1 MEDNQA
7 KIVLVGDSGVGKSS
21 ILDMLI
27 NNKFYTNVESTVGSA
42 FKTKEIEMGSKA
54 VKLNI
59 WDTAGQERYNSLTKM
74 YCRGA
79 AAAIM
84 VYDIT
89 KRDTFNN
96 LRKWYQVVLESGN
109 TEILFA
115 VVGNKED
122 LVDREET
129 SLEEAQSFAHKIGAI
144 FKKTSARSN
153 FGIDDLFQSV
163 AFKVFPEFSGSVSHF
178 KEKNIDL
185 SQTNPKKSCC
195 FRS

>member
-1 MEDNQA
+1 MEENQA
-7 KIVLVGDSGVGKSS
+7 KVVLVGDSGVGKSS

-42 FKTKEIEMGSKA
+42 FKTKEIEIGTRTI
-54 VKLNI
+54 KLNI

-89 KRDTFNN
+89 KRDTFTN

-109 TEILFA
+109 TEIQFA
-115 VVGNKED
+115 IVGNKED

-129 SLEEAQSFAHKIGAI
+129 SLEEAQGFAHKIGAI

-163 AFKVFPEFSGSVSHF
+163 AYKVFPEFRGSVAGF
-178 KEKNIDL
+178 KEKKIELNDA
-185 SQTNPKKSCC
+185 NPRKNCC
-195 FRS
+195 FRT